1 MPFRFQK
8 RIRLAKGISLN
19 ISKRGFSS
27 ISLGRRGARI
37 STGRRGT
44 RVSASAPGTGL
55 SASKRVGAGCLLP
68 IGILAALAL
77 LTVVVVL

>member
-19 ISKRGFSS
+19 VGKKGLSSIRIGKRG
-27 ISLGRRGARI
+27 LGV

-44 RVSASAPGTGL
+44 RVTAGAPGTGM
-55 SASKRVGAGCLLP
+55 SANKRVGAGCMLP
-68 IGILAALAL
+68 LAVLVLVTSAVIVAL
-77 LTVVVVL
+77 

>member
-19 ISKRGFSS
+19 LGKKGVSS
-27 ISLGRRGARI
+27 VRVGRRGAGI

-44 RVSASAPGTGL
+44 RLSAGLPGTGM
-55 SASKRVGAGCLLP
+55 SASKKVGAGCLLP
-68 IGILAALAL
+68 LAVLLSVSTAALFAL
-77 LTVVVVL
+77 

>member
-19 ISKRGFSS
+19 VGKKGLSSIRVGKRGA
-27 ISLGRRGARI
+27 GV

-44 RVSASAPGTGL
+44 RVTAGLPGTGM
-55 SASKRVGAGCLLP
+55 SAYKRIGAGCLLP
-68 IGILAALAL
+68 LTVLAL
-77 LTVVVVL
+77 LASGVIVAL

>member
-19 ISKRGFSS
+19 VGKKGLSSIRVGKRGA
-27 ISLGRRGARI
+27 GV

-44 RVSASAPGTGL
+44 RVTAGVPGTGM
-55 SASKRVGAGCLLP
+55 SANKKVGGGCLLP
-68 IGILAALAL
+68 LAVLAL
-77 LTVVVVL
+77 VTSAVIVVL